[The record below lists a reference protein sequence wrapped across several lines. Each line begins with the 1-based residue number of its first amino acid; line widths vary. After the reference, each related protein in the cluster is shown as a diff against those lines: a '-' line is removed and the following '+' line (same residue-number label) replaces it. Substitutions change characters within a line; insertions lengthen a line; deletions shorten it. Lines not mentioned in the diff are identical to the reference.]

1 MMGRGARVAWRCM
14 AGMGVALALLAGPAA
29 ILSPS
34 VAQPQPQ
41 PRPPA
46 GAVALS
52 LPEAVFLGLRNNRGI
67 RGEYLQRIADRF
79 ALRVAEDSFS
89 PRLTVAAQAG
99 RSRDAGVNTTQYA
112 LGPVVTV
119 DTPTGAVF
127 TMSWLATQTN
137 VRGQTPQA
145 PSQLGFRVEQPLL
158 AGGGID
164 YAMAPRRIARISE
177 QGAQLRLKAQV
188 IEQIS
193 QIIVAYRS
201 LLQTQEQ
208 TRIAEDSLR
217 RARDLVEVNRL
228 LIAAGRL
235 AQVELI
241 QSEAAIA
248 QQELQLTG
256 ARNSAEAA
264 RLSLLVLM
272 GIDPSSRI
280 WAAERP
286 RAPAVR
292 IDMDRA
298 LATAYATQPAY
309 LARMLAIEINR
320 INLDVARNQRLWD
333 VSLVAGAGQQ
343 ALRNQVLETI
353 GALSTV
359 RSDFNIGLR
368 VNIPIGGLSREQ
380 QEVNANVALRQSEVQ
395 AEEARDQVRQ
405 QTENAVRGIEA
416 QRRQA
421 QLATRARELT
431 AQQLAAELVKLQAGR
446 SSNFQ
451 VVAFQTA
458 LQQAESAELA
468 AVIAYLNALT
478 EMDKVLG
485 TTLDTWRIS
494 LNEG

>member
-1 MMGRGARVAWRCM
+1 VAWHVV
-14 AGMGVALALLAGPAA
+14 AGVGALLALLTGPAA
-29 ILSPS
+29 
-34 VAQPQPQ
+34 AQ

-46 GAVALS
+46 GAVPLT
-52 LPEAVFLGLRNNRGI
+52 LPEAVALGLRNNRGI

-79 ALRVAEDSFS
+79 ALRVAEDSFT
-89 PRLTVAAQAG
+89 PRLSLAAEAA
-99 RSRDAGVNTTQYA
+99 RSRSAGTNVTRYA
-112 LGPVVTV
+112 VGPVVTV

-127 TMSWLATQTN
+127 TMSWLNNQTN
-137 VRGQTPQA
+137 TRGQAPQG
-145 PSQLGFRVEQPLL
+145 PSQLGIQVVQPLL

-164 YAMAPRRIARISE
+164 YALAPRRIARISE
-177 QGAQLRLKAQV
+177 QGAQLRLKGQV
-188 IEQIS
+188 IDQIT
-193 QIIVAYRS
+193 QIIVAYRA

-208 TRIAEDSLR
+208 TRIAEESLR
-217 RARDLVEVNRL
+217 RARDLVEVNRV

-241 QSEAAIA
+241 QSEASIA
-248 QQELQLTG
+248 QQELQLIA
-256 ARNSAEAA
+256 ARNAGESA

-286 RAPAVR
+286 AAPAVR
-292 IDMDRA
+292 VELDRA
-298 LATAYATQPAY
+298 LETAFANQPAY
-309 LARMLAIEINR
+309 LSRLLSIEISR
-320 INLDVARNQRLWD
+320 INLDIARNQRLWD
-333 VSLVAGAGQQ
+333 VSVVAGAGQQ
-343 ALRNQVLETI
+343 ALRSQVLETI

-380 QEVNANVALRQSEVQ
+380 QEVNATVALRQNEVLV
-395 AEEARDQVRQ
+395 EEARDQLRRQ
-405 QTENAVRGIEA
+405 AEDAVRNIEA

-421 QLATRARELT
+421 QLATRARDLT

-451 VVAFQTA
+451 VVSFQSA

-478 EMDKVLG
+478 AMDQVLG

-494 LNEG
+494 LNER

>member
-1 MMGRGARVAWRCM
+1 VAWHVV
-14 AGMGVALALLAGPAA
+14 AGIGAMLVLLMGPAG
-29 ILSPS
+29 
-34 VAQPQPQ
+34 AQPRLQPGAP

-46 GAVALS
+46 GAVPLT
-52 LPEAVFLGLRNNRGI
+52 LPEAVALGLRNNRGI
-67 RGEYLQRIADRF
+67 RGEYLQRISDRF
-79 ALRVAEDSFS
+79 ALRVAEDSFT
-89 PRLTVAAQAG
+89 PRLALAAEAG
-99 RSRDAGVNTTQYA
+99 RSRTGDVRASRFAV
-112 LGPVVTV
+112 GPVVTV

-127 TMSWLATQTN
+127 RMSWLASQTN
-137 VRGQTPQA
+137 TRGQTPQG
-145 PSQLGFRVEQPLL
+145 PSQIGFQVEQPLL

-188 IEQIS
+188 IDQIS
-193 QIIVAYRS
+193 QIIVAYRT
-201 LLQTQEQ
+201 LLQSQEQ
-208 TRIAEDSLR
+208 TRIAEESLR
-217 RARDLVEVNRL
+217 RARDLVEVNRA

-241 QSEAAIA
+241 QSEASIA
-248 QQELQLTG
+248 QQELQLIA
-256 ARNSAEAA
+256 ARNNGESA

-272 GIDPSSRI
+272 GIDPSSPV

-286 RAPAVR
+286 AAPAVR
-292 IDMDRA
+292 VDMDRA
-298 LATAYATQPAY
+298 LATAFATQPAY
-309 LARMLAIEINR
+309 LARLLSIEISR
-320 INLDVARNQRLWD
+320 INLDIARNQRLWD
-333 VSLVAGAGQQ
+333 VSIVAGAGQQ
-343 ALRNQVLETI
+343 ALRSQVLETI

-380 QEVNANVALRQSEVQ
+380 QEVNATVALRQNEVLV
-395 AEEARDQVRQ
+395 EEARDQLRRQ
-405 QTENAVRGIEA
+405 AEDAVRNIEA

-451 VVAFQTA
+451 VVSFQTA

-478 EMDKVLG
+478 AMDQVLG

-494 LNEG
+494 LNER

>member
-1 MMGRGARVAWRCM
+1 MHGEEGGGRVAWH
-14 AGMGVALALLAGPAA
+14 VLARIGAMLVLLIGPAGA
-29 ILSPS
+29 
-34 VAQPQPQ
+34 Q

-46 GAVALS
+46 GAVPLT
-52 LPEAVFLGLRNNRGI
+52 LPEAVALGLRNNRGI
-67 RGEYLQRIADRF
+67 RGDYLQRIADRF

-89 PRLTVAAQAG
+89 PRLSLAAEVG
-99 RSRDAGVNTTQYA
+99 RSRTAGVNVSRYA
-112 LGPVVTV
+112 VGPVVTV

-127 TMSWLATQTN
+127 TMSWLNNQTN
-137 VRGQTPQA
+137 TRGQSPQG
-145 PSQLGFRVEQPLL
+145 PSQIGFQVEQPLL

-188 IEQIS
+188 IDQIT
-193 QIIVAYRS
+193 QIIVAYRA
-201 LLQTQEQ
+201 LLQAQEQ

-217 RARDLVEVNRL
+217 RARDLVGVNRA

-248 QQELQLTG
+248 QQELQLIG
-256 ARNSAEAA
+256 ARNAREST

-272 GIDPSSRI
+272 GIDPSSPI

-286 RAPAVR
+286 AAPAVR
-292 IDMDRA
+292 VDMDRA
-298 LATAYATQPAY
+298 LATAFATQPAY
-309 LARMLAIEINR
+309 LSRLLSIEISR
-320 INLDVARNQRLWD
+320 INLDIARNQRLWD

-343 ALRNQVLETI
+343 ALRSQVLETI

-380 QEVNANVALRQSEVQ
+380 QEVNATVALRQNEVLV
-395 AEEARDQVRQ
+395 EEARAQLRKQAED
-405 QTENAVRGIEA
+405 AVRNIEA

-421 QLATRARELT
+421 QLAARARELT

-451 VVAFQTA
+451 VVSFQSA

-478 EMDKVLG
+478 AMDQVLG

-494 LNEG
+494 LNDR